1 MFVGRHEEPEAGPGP
16 DVDAFSWCLLMEP
29 LCRGGAAWLREQ
41 VPYVDNLQRG
51 HLNKAQPSN
60 EAQPPT
66 RHNGNMYLLLAAHPR
81 GAALQELTLAG
92 LAQPANPEPRVVAL
106 TDLAAV
112 VRELEA
118 RRPGGQ
124 PPRWIWHRTQDWYP
138 ALLASGVEVERCYD
152 LTLCGNI
159 LAFSQFSAHT
169 DYARNTDRV
178 PVEDPALT
186 PKALQ
191 PPRPPADQGALFDD
205 PATGPPPGAPL
216 EELRS
221 EYAAQQSALAGVGTE
236 ENRRNRLQ
244 LLLAAESAAAIV
256 AAEMQHAGVPWREDL
271 HEQILA
277 GHLGPRPPAG
287 QRPVKLEALAAELRV
302 MLNSPGLNPDSP
314 QDLMR
319 ALHRNGIEV
328 KTTRKW
334 ELRESSHPAIEPL
347 LEYKRLSRLHT
358 ANGWSWLDAWV
369 DGGRFRPEYVV
380 GGVVSGRWA
389 SRGGGAL
396 QIPRQVR
403 GAVHADPGHKLIVA
417 DASQLEPRVLAALA
431 QDSAMAEAARDQDL
445 YAGIAAKGFG
455 GDRAKAK
462 MALLGAMYGATSGEA
477 GRLMPQL
484 ARIYPRA
491 VDFVERAAR
500 AGEAGGTVTTRLGR
514 SSPPPSGQWF
524 LSQRS
529 ATAEEQRR
537 AESIARSRGRFTRN
551 FVVQGSAADWAAC
564 WLAELRRRLRALRP
578 AGTGGSGGPVG
589 AQLAFF
595 LHDEVMVHA
604 PSDRVDACIAAIE
617 ESAKAAKE
625 LLFGPIPVEFPV
637 SMAVVDSYDLAK

>member
-1 MFVGRHEEPEAGPGP
+1 
-16 DVDAFSWCLLMEP
+16 
-29 LCRGGAAWLREQ
+29 
-41 VPYVDNLQRG
+41 
-51 HLNKAQPSN
+51 
-60 EAQPPT
+60 
-66 RHNGNMYLLLAAHPR
+66 MYLLLAAHPH
-81 GAALQELTLAG
+81 GAALQELTQAG
-92 LAQPANPEPRVVAL
+92 QPRPSAEPKVITRG
-106 TDLAAV
+106 DLPGV
-112 VRELEA
+112 VRGLEQ

-138 ALLASGVEVERCYD
+138 GLLAAGVELERCYD
-152 LTLCGNI
+152 LSLCGNI
-159 LAFSQFSAHT
+159 LAFSEFSAHT
-169 DYARNTDRV
+169 DYARNADRIA
-178 PVEDPALT
+178 VEDPLL
-186 PKALQ
+186 PPRVLQ
-191 PPRPPADQGALFDD
+191 PPPPPADQGALFED
-205 PATGPPPGAPL
+205 PTTGPETRRTA
-216 EELRS
+216 EELRE
-221 EYAAQQSALAGVGTE
+221 EYAAQQAALAAVSTE

-244 LLLAAESAAAIV
+244 LLLAAESAGAMI

-277 GHLGPRPPAG
+277 GQLGPRPPMG
-287 QRPVKLEALAAELRV
+287 HRPAKLEALNQELRGL
-302 MLNSPGLNPDSP
+302 LNSPALNPDSP

-328 KTTRKW
+328 KSTRKW

-347 LEYKRLSRLHT
+347 LDYKRLSRLHT

-396 QIPRQVR
+396 QIPRQIR
-403 GAVHADPGHKLIVA
+403 GAVHADPGYKLIVA
-417 DASQLEPRVLAALA
+417 DASQLEPRVLVALA
-431 QDSAMAEAARDQDL
+431 RDSSMAEAARNQDL

-484 ARIYPRA
+484 ARTYPRA
-491 VDFVERAAR
+491 VDFVEQAAR
-500 AGEAGGTVTTRLGR
+500 AGESGGTVTTRLGR
-514 SSPPPSGQWF
+514 SSPPPSERWF
-524 LSQRS
+524 QSQRS

-564 WLAELRRRLRALRP
+564 WLAELRRRLRTLRTDSH
-578 AGTGGSGGPVG
+578 ASAELV
-589 AQLAFF
+589 FF

-604 PSDRVDACIAAIE
+604 PSEAVDTCIAAIE
-617 ESAKAAKE
+617 DAASAAKE

-637 SMAVVDSYDLAK
+637 SVAVVDSYDNAK

>member
-81 GAALQELTLAG
+81 GAALQELTQAG

-178 PVEDPALT
+178 PVEDPALP
-186 PKALQ
+186 PKSLQ

-328 KTTRKW
+328 KSTRKW